1 MKDTETML
9 TNELRIKEIELTAIV
24 ANTKAAK
31 ELKAIQK
38 EITNRKKIWRPEV
51 MKIVKAT
58 GKESGQFRTRFDS
71 PIGWKHM
78 TKEQTAKKID
88 VVSFDII
95 I

>member
-1 MKDTETML
+1 MKDIETML
-9 TNELRIKEIELTAIV
+9 PSELRLKEIELTAIV

-51 MKIVKAT
+51 MKIVQTT
-58 GKESGQFRTRFDS
+58 GKESGQFKTKFDS

-78 TKEQTAKKID
+78 TKEQTAKTID
-88 VVSFDII
+88 VVTFDII
-95 I
+95 V

>member
-1 MKDTETML
+1 MKDIKTML
-9 TNELRIKEIELTAIV
+9 PSELRLKEIELTAIV

-51 MKIVKAT
+51 MKIVQTT
-58 GKESGQFRTRFDS
+58 GKESGQFKTKFDS
-71 PIGWKHM
+71 PIGWKHA
-78 TKEQTAKKID
+78 TKEQTAKIID

>member
-1 MKDTETML
+1 MKDIETML

-58 GKESGQFRTRFDS
+58 GKESGQFRTKFDS

-78 TKEQTAKKID
+78 TKEQTAKTID

>member
-1 MKDTETML
+1 MKDIETML
-9 TNELRIKEIELTAIV
+9 PSELRVKEIELTAIV

-51 MKIVKAT
+51 MKIVQTT
-58 GKESGQFRTRFDS
+58 GKESGQFKTKFDS
-71 PIGWKHM
+71 PIGWKHA
-78 TKEQTAKKID
+78 TKEQTAKIID

-95 I
+95 V